1 MCAVVSADLRRA
13 AELALGAGRLD
24 EASSGRAEHPICGD
38 ELAVDVRIR
47 DGRIEALAWR
57 ARGCPAT
64 LAVAGCLHDAWVGAS
79 VADAAP
85 ALTSRLGGG
94 LAAHEQHAKA
104 LALRALD
111 RALEG
116 GGA

>member
-1 MCAVVSADLRRA
+1 MVSPELRRA
-13 AELALGAGRLD
+13 AERALGAGRLD
-24 EASSGRAEHPICGD
+24 DASSGRAEHPICGD
-38 ELAVDVRIR
+38 ELAVDVRVR
-47 DGRIEALAWR
+47 GGRIEALAWR

-79 VADAAP
+79 VSDVAA

-94 LAAHEQHAKA
+94 LAAHEQHAKS

-111 RALEG
+111 QALEG
-116 GGA
+116 GAP